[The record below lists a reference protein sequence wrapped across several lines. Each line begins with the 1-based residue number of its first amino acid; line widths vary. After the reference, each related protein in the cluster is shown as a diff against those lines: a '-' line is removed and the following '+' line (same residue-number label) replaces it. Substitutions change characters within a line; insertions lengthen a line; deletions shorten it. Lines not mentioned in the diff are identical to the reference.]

1 MAAHAHRST
10 NLDLPSP
17 WRAAAPLLV
26 LAAVG
31 LMLLIDPRLPWAAG
45 IAAAVCFV
53 AAAGVRT
60 VRAERELAAVRRTAD
75 RLIIYEPHNTR
86 DASELV
92 RWREAE
98 LTSREHRR
106 RLRREVE
113 LTLRR
118 LDRGR
123 LPSASPLRR
132 AAARRHEELLNAL
145 AVRVGSG
152 PPVAARGVLLAE
164 QLLREPSSPLYD
176 EEAEPSLARALTRV
190 LGALE
195 P

>member
-1 MAAHAHRST
+1 
-10 NLDLPSP
+10 
-17 WRAAAPLLV
+17 
-26 LAAVG
+26 
-31 LMLLIDPRLPWAAG
+31 MLEIDPRLPWMVG
-45 IAAAVCFV
+45 AAAALFFA

-60 VRAERELAAVRRTAD
+60 VRARRELAAVRRTAD
-75 RLIIYEPHNTR
+75 HLIVHEPHNTR

-113 LTLRR
+113 LTLKR
-118 LDRGR
+118 LDRGH

-132 AAARRHEELLNAL
+132 TSARRHEELLEAL

-152 PPVAARGVLLAE
+152 PPVAARGILLAE
-164 QLLREPSSPLYD
+164 QLLRVPSSPLYD
-176 EEAEPSLARALTRV
+176 EEAEPSLARTLTRV

>member
-1 MAAHAHRST
+1 MAAHAQRHP

-31 LMLLIDPRLPWAAG
+31 LMLEIDARLPWAVG
-45 IAAAVCFV
+45 IVAAACFG

-60 VRAERELAAVRRTAD
+60 VRARRELGAVRRTAD
-75 RLIIYEPHNTR
+75 RLIVDEPRNTR

-92 RWREAE
+92 RWRCLE
-98 LTSREHRR
+98 LTARDRR
-106 RLRREVE
+106 LRLRREVE
-113 LTLRR
+113 HVLRN
-118 LDRGR
+118 LDTSR

-132 AAARRHEELLNAL
+132 TAARSQEPLLVAL
-145 AVRVGSG
+145 AARLGDER
-152 PPVAARGVLLAE
+152 PVAARGVLLAE
-164 QLLREPSSPLYD
+164 ELLRLPSSPLFD
-176 EEAEPSLARALTRV
+176 DQAEHALARSLTRV